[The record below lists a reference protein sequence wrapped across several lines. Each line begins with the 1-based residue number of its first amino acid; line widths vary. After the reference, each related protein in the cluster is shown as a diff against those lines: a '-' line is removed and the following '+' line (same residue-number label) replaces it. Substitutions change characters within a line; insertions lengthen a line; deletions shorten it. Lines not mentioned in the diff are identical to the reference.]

1 MSWLYE
7 LSQVY
12 DNTIKRNSDEKPTPI
27 YHISNNASVTV
38 TIDENGEF
46 VKASLIDNKSD
57 KVTLMPCTESCSSR
71 SSGADAYPLCD
82 KLEYVTGTSEKHSQ
96 YFNLLKSW
104 SDSDY
109 GTSKV
114 KSVCKYI
121 EKGSLLQDLKIS
133 NIKESDISDFI
144 RWEVYIK
151 GDTNP
156 ELWKDEETYK
166 SWIDFY
172 NSDYFDEYCNN
183 KFDKKEDIE
192 KRVRKIDFDYIDGEK
207 VKIAN
212 YHPAK
217 IRNSGDKA
225 KLISSNDTSNY
236 TFRGRFS
243 NDREACQISSETS
256 QKAHSAL
263 RWLLKRQG
271 VSIGDGLSLV
281 SWNRAGDKLPAI
293 TDGSADFDYGIEDEL
308 EEESIVYSTSEEFAR
323 AMNNRLLGY
332 YGNLENSKNIMIMV
346 VKEATPGQGRASI
359 AMYRSLERTELIQA
373 LNNWYNNLVWH
384 HCYWK
389 NNMFIRTVGV
399 PSPTEIVYCAYGER
413 VKSNLVEKTIQRLL
427 PCILDGNKI
436 PLDLERQCVRTA
448 SNLFIIDSQTKRD
461 TLLGIACAV
470 YKYNHKKEDYKLALE
485 ETRTSRDYLF
495 GRLLAVLQQ
504 YENAALKKSGQN
516 RETNAVRYMQ
526 QFSIHPAK
534 TWLLLYKDK
543 LSAYRRQ
550 LEKGLQDWFEK
561 QIQDISALFETD
573 DFLNDK
579 PLSGEFLLGYHC
591 QLQSYRKKTDEES
604 EENMEE

>member
-12 DNTIKRNSDEKPTPI
+12 DNTIERNSDEKPTPI

-46 VKASLIDNKSD
+46 IKASLIDNKSD

-109 GTSKV
+109 GNSKV

-151 GDTNP
+151 GDSNP

-192 KRVRKIDFDYIDGEK
+192 KRVRKIDFDYIVGES

-217 IRNSGDKA
+217 IRNGGDKA

-243 NDREACQISSETS
+243 NDSEACQISSEIT

-346 VKEATPGQGRASI
+346 VKE
-359 AMYRSLERTELIQA
+359 
-373 LNNWYNNLVWH
+373 
-384 HCYWK
+384 
-389 NNMFIRTVGV
+389 
-399 PSPTEIVYCAYGER
+399 
-413 VKSNLVEKTIQRLL
+413 
-427 PCILDGNKI
+427 CI
-436 PLDLERQCVRTA
+436 
-448 SNLFIIDSQTKRD
+448 
-461 TLLGIACAV
+461 
-470 YKYNHKKEDYKLALE
+470 Y
-485 ETRTSRDYLF
+485 
-495 GRLLAVLQQ
+495 
-504 YENAALKKSGQN
+504 
-516 RETNAVRYMQ
+516 
-526 QFSIHPAK
+526 
-534 TWLLLYKDK
+534 LLLKIYII
-543 LSAYRRQ
+543 
-550 LEKGLQDWFEK
+550 EK
-561 QIQDISALFETD
+561 S
-573 DFLNDK
+573 
-579 PLSGEFLLGYHC
+579 
-591 QLQSYRKKTDEES
+591 
-604 EENMEE
+604 